1 VNFKRLCLKA
11 VKWAFGLGT
20 LIGKKE
26 LYLGMKQRN
35 FWDGLALGAIAGII
49 LGSMMMAREPMAP
62 SERARMAVER
72 RARRAWRRAQGSIG
86 RIAGRFSGGQ
96 Q

>member
-1 VNFKRLCLKA
+1 M
-11 VKWAFGLGT
+11 GLWV
-20 LIGKKE
+20 
-26 LYLGMKQRN
+26 RN
-35 FWDGLALGAIAGII
+35 TYWQKGVVSGYETEEFWDGLALGAIAGII
-49 LGSMMMAREPMAP
+49 LGSMMMAREPMTP